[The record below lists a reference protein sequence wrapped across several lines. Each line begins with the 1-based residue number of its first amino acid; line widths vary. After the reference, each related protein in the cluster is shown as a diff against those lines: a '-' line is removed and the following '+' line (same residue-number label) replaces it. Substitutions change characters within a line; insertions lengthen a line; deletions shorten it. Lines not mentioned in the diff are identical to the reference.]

1 MRGGLVYWTL
11 IEMSPW
17 PPQLIWQHEVV
28 MRTRLGISSLTNS
41 ACIMSIRLFTT
52 PEASV
57 PGMSQWSQPCVWEI
71 IDTELP
77 VPPTGK
83 PSAISVSTSGWTLS
97 NELSMN
103 SMLLRVVNRTCPS
116 ANRSPMSQ
124 SLRMV
129 KTSIWR
135 CVPARTVQTSS
146 PLLAT

>member
-1 MRGGLVYWTL
+1 M
-11 IEMSPW
+11 
-17 PPQLIWQHEVV
+17 
-28 MRTRLGISSLTNS
+28 
-41 ACIMSIRLFTT
+41 
-52 PEASV
+52 
-57 PGMSQWSQPCVWEI
+57 PGMSQCSQPCVCEI

-83 PSAISVSTSGWTLS
+83 PSAISASISGCTLS
-97 NELSMN
+97 KALTMN
-103 SMLLRVVNRTCPS
+103 SMLLRVVKRTWPS
-116 ANRSPMSQ
+116 ANWSPMSQ